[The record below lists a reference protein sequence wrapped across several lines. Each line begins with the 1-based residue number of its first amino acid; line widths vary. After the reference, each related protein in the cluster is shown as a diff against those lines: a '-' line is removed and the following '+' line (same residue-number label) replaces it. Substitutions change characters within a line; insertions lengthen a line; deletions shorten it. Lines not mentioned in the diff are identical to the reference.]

1 VVSIWSRYAQPAP
14 DLAARRVDH
23 VGWVFALG
31 LIALLG
37 RLAWMQLAKGAEFQ
51 ELARL
56 NSVRTVPS
64 RAPRG
69 LIFDRNLRPL
79 VSNAPA
85 ISAGITPSDLPRDA
99 AQAQAVLEEVARLL
113 KLDPL
118 EVAKKVKRQQQ
129 RPFAPARL
137 MADVDRGLAAKLRDR
152 QGQLPGLTVWEDSKR
167 SYGESIAAHVL
178 GYVGEISDHQLERL
192 KAEGYHPNDWL
203 GQAGMESRYD
213 STLKGKDGGKQV
225 RINARGKELGVLSEF
240 PPQPGENLVL
250 TLDAGLQQVAEEA
263 LGQEAGAVV
272 AIDPRNGE
280 VLALVSKPDYP
291 LSTFA
296 GKVKAKE
303 WSELLNDERH
313 PMNNRAVQGLY
324 PPGSV
329 FKLVTAIAALQEGA
343 ITPDEKLTC
352 TGIHWISNWPYRCW
366 KEVGH
371 GSIAMEQAI
380 TESCDIY
387 FYQLGLKLKVD
398 ALARWTREFGFGEPS
413 GIDLPGEAGGLVPD
427 PAWKQ
432 AREGLPWFPGNTVMM
447 SIGQGYLLATPLQL
461 AQMVSVVA
469 NGGTLIQ
476 PHLLKRVTSPEGD
489 TMAEPA
495 YPPQRQL
502 GLEAEALHLVQRGME
517 GAVANR
523 KGTAWRARV
532 AGVSV
537 AGKTGTAQ
545 NPHGEDHAAFV
556 CFAPVESPEI
566 AIAIVV
572 ENGGEGG
579 LTAAPIARRM
589 LEHHFRDL

>member
-1 VVSIWSRYAQPAP
+1 MSIWARYAQDEP

-23 VGWVFALG
+23 VGWLFAAGLLLVLARLVF
-31 LIALLG
+31 
-37 RLAWMQLAKGAEFQ
+37 MQVWKRGDYQ

-69 LIFDRNLRPL
+69 LILDRNLRPL
-79 VSNAPA
+79 VANAPS
-85 ISAGITPSDLPRDA
+85 ISAGVTLADLPRDPDKA
-99 AQAQAVLEEVARLL
+99 HEVLAEIARLL
-113 KLDPL
+113 KLELPD
-118 EVAKKVKRQQQ
+118 VQKKVARQKP
-129 RPFAPARL
+129 RPYAPARL
-137 MADVDRGLAAKLRDR
+137 AADIDRSLAAKLQDR
-152 QGQLPGLTVWEDSKR
+152 RAQLPGLVVWEESKR
-167 SYGESIAAHVL
+167 SYAENVAAHVL
-178 GYVGEISDHQLERL
+178 GYVGEITDGQLERL
-192 KAEGYHPNDWL
+192 KDNGYRLGDWL
-203 GQAGMESRYD
+203 GQAGVESRYD
-213 STLKGKDGGKQV
+213 SLLKGKDGGKQV
-225 RINARGKELGVLSEF
+225 RINASGRELGVLSEY
-240 PPQPGENLVL
+240 PSQPGNNLVL
-250 TLDAGLQQVAEEA
+250 TLDEGLQQVAEEA

-280 VLALVSKPDYP
+280 ILALVSKPDYP

-303 WSELLNDERH
+303 WSALLNDERR
-313 PMNNRAVQGLY
+313 PMNDRAVQGLY

-329 FKLVTAIAALQEGA
+329 FKLVTAIAGLQEGV
-343 ITPDEKLTC
+343 IGPDDKLNC
-352 TGIHWISNWPYRCW
+352 FGIHWISTWPYRCW

-380 TESCDIY
+380 TESCDIF
-387 FYQLGLKLKVD
+387 FYQLGLKVKVD
-398 ALARWTREFGFGEPS
+398 ALARWTRDFGFGEQS
-413 GIDLPGEAGGLVPD
+413 GIDLPGEARGVVPD

-432 AREGLPWFPGNTVMM
+432 NKEGLPWFPGNTVMM

-461 AQMVSVVA
+461 AGMVSAVA
-469 NGGTLIQ
+469 NGGILVQ
-476 PHLLKRVTSPEGD
+476 PHLLKRVTSMEGD
-489 TMAEPA
+489 SVQEPL
-495 YPPQRQL
+495 YPPRRNL
-502 GLEAEALHLVQRGME
+502 GLEADNLHLVQRGME
-517 GAVANR
+517 GAVAGR

-532 AGVSV
+532 QGLSV

-556 CFAPVESPEI
+556 CFAPVESPQI

-589 LEHHFRDL
+589 LEHHFKDL

>member
-1 VVSIWSRYAQPAP
+1 MSIWSRYTRAEP
-14 DLAARRVDH
+14 DLAARRVDQ
-23 VGWVFALG
+23 VGWILAFGLMALAAR
-31 LIALLG
+31 LI
-37 RLAWMQLAKGAEFQ
+37 WMQVYKGADYQ

-69 LIFDRNLRPL
+69 MIFDRNLRPL
-79 VSNAPA
+79 VANSPA
-85 ISAGITPSDLPRDA
+85 ISVGITLADLPRKPEEA
-99 AQAQAVLEEVARLL
+99 LAVLNEVARLL

-118 EVAKKVKRQQQ
+118 EVEKKVKRQQQ

-137 MADVDRGLAAKLRDR
+137 AADVDRGLIAKLRDR

-167 SYGESIAAHVL
+167 SYSESLAAHVL
-178 GYVGEISDHQLERL
+178 GYVGEISDKQLDRL
-192 KAEGYHPNDWL
+192 KTEGYHPNDWL
-203 GQAGMESRYD
+203 GQAGIESRYD
-213 STLKGKDGGKQV
+213 STLKGKDGGKEV
-225 RINARGKELGVLSEF
+225 RINARGKELGLLAEF
-240 PPQPGENLVL
+240 PSQPGENLVL

-280 VLALVSKPDYP
+280 VLALVSKPDYL

-303 WSELLNDERH
+303 WLALLNDERR

-329 FKLVTAIAALQEGA
+329 FKVVTAIASLQEQA
-343 ITPDEKLTC
+343 IAPDEKLSC
-352 TGIHWISNWPYRCW
+352 FGIFWISTWPYRCW

-371 GSIAMEQAI
+371 GSIAIEQAI
-380 TESCDIY
+380 TESCDIF
-387 FYQLGLKLKVD
+387 FYQLGLKLKVE
-398 ALARWTREFGFGEPS
+398 ALARWTRNFGFGSVS
-413 GIDLPGEAGGLVPD
+413 GIDLPGEAAGVVPD

-432 AREGLPWFPGNTVMM
+432 NHEGLAWYPGNTVMM

-461 AQMVSVVA
+461 AQMVSAVA
-469 NGGTLIQ
+469 NGGTLVQ

-489 TMAEPA
+489 TISEPS

-502 GLEAEALHLVQRGME
+502 GLDPEVLHLVQRGME
-517 GAVANR
+517 GAVSSR

-532 AGVSV
+532 AGLSV

-556 CFAPVESPEI
+556 CFAPVESPQI
-566 AIAIVV
+566 AIAIIV

-589 LEHHFRDL
+589 LEHHFKDL